1 MLIERKVAV
10 NLRNV
15 EAKIT
20 ANKKTEEK
28 PIFTKDDVAKKF
40 GKILSDKSFSNNMNT
55 LRANCVATGGR
66 KLAAEWVERAFVGT
80 VEHLV
85 DNDYVLKAKKMNFC
99 CSIFFIIFLVAQ
111 FIAFL
116 FLVFDIYLI
125 IN

>member
-20 ANKKTEEK
+20 AFKKTEEN
-28 PIFTKDDVAKKF
+28 PIFTKEDVAKKF
-40 GKILSDKSFSNNMNT
+40 SKVLTDKSFYDNMTT

-85 DNDYVLKAKKMNFC
+85 DNDYV
-99 CSIFFIIFLVAQ
+99 
-111 FIAFL
+111 
-116 FLVFDIYLI
+116 
-125 IN
+125 